1 MKELDCLFIGSST
14 KDILMLVEAPPASDQ
29 RIAARQLEI
38 TCGGVSAIAGAAHQS
53 LHGVTGVITALG
65 DDDTSHFVEAFLARQ
80 NFAYAKLFTFPG
92 QASSTSLVQ
101 VEENGKRCLSCYGG
115 CIDRLTF
122 DMLDK
127 EVFHHTR
134 YVHLG
139 VMRPQL
145 MLDICRYCKEN
156 TNAIVSIDSG
166 NLSRENTDMLLPY
179 ADIFIPDNKT
189 VERTLHMSEPDACR
203 YYAAHGAK
211 IACVTAAERGTYA
224 YDGRTMYHVSATIS
238 TVRSCTVWAAVC
250 PSPMR

>member
-1 MKELDCLFIGSST
+1 M
-14 KDILMLVEAPPASDQ
+14 
-29 RIAARQLEI
+29 
-38 TCGGVSAIAGAAHQS
+38 
-53 LHGVTGVITALG
+53 
-65 DDDTSHFVEAFLARQ
+65 
-80 NFAYAKLFTFPG
+80 
-92 QASSTSLVQ
+92 
-101 VEENGKRCLSCYGG
+101 EENGKRCLSCYGG

-203 YYAAHGAK
+203 YYAARGAK

-224 YDGRTMYHVSATIS
+224 YDGRTMC
-238 TVRSCTVWAAVC
+238 R
-250 PSPMR
+250 PRL

>member
-1 MKELDCLFIGSST
+1 
-14 KDILMLVEAPPASDQ
+14 
-29 RIAARQLEI
+29 
-38 TCGGVSAIAGAAHQS
+38 
-53 LHGVTGVITALG
+53 
-65 DDDTSHFVEAFLARQ
+65 
-80 NFAYAKLFTFPG
+80 
-92 QASSTSLVQ
+92 
-101 VEENGKRCLSCYGG
+101 
-115 CIDRLTF
+115 
-122 DMLDK
+122 MLDK

-203 YYAAHGAK
+203 YYARAGRRSPALQLRSAAPMPMTAK
-211 IACVTAAERGTYA
+211 RC
-224 YDGRTMYHVSATIS
+224 TMC
-238 TVRSCTVWAAVC
+238 R
-250 PSPMR
+250 RRL

>member
-1 MKELDCLFIGSST
+1 M
-14 KDILMLVEAPPASDQ
+14 
-29 RIAARQLEI
+29 
-38 TCGGVSAIAGAAHQS
+38 
-53 LHGVTGVITALG
+53 
-65 DDDTSHFVEAFLARQ
+65 
-80 NFAYAKLFTFPG
+80 
-92 QASSTSLVQ
+92 
-101 VEENGKRCLSCYGG
+101 EENGKRCLSCYGG

-203 YYAAHGAK
+203 YYAARGAK

-224 YDGRTMYHVSATIS
+224 YDGRTMYHVSAP
-238 TVRSCTVWAAVC
+238 AVEGAGYDRGRRQFPRC
-250 PSPMR
+250 DPVLSGPRYVPPRCGKVFQCICQPYL

>member
-189 VERTLHMSEPDACR
+189 VERTL
-203 YYAAHGAK
+203 
-211 IACVTAAERGTYA
+211 T
-224 YDGRTMYHVSATIS
+224 
-238 TVRSCTVWAAVC
+238 
-250 PSPMR
+250 

>member
-101 VEENGKRCLSCYGG
+101 VEENGKRCLSCYA
-115 CIDRLTF
+115 LT
-122 DMLDK
+122 
-127 EVFHHTR
+127 
-134 YVHLG
+134 G
-139 VMRPQL
+139 
-145 MLDICRYCKEN
+145 
-156 TNAIVSIDSG
+156 
-166 NLSRENTDMLLPY
+166 
-179 ADIFIPDNKT
+179 
-189 VERTLHMSEPDACR
+189 
-203 YYAAHGAK
+203 
-211 IACVTAAERGTYA
+211 
-224 YDGRTMYHVSATIS
+224 
-238 TVRSCTVWAAVC
+238 
-250 PSPMR
+250 